1 MKNVKCQ
8 LTVFLKTNYES
19 LCVDFAP
26 LWCEIPGTQ
35 IRLALGTFLQVAFI
49 LHIRS
54 CSFFL
59 PFVLARAARPMCI
72 QGGSELRR
80 FCAPHIWPTYH
91 RGRVKH
97 DWQLL
102 GLFGLSEKKQKKRIF
117 IQYKPNLLAIRPLC
131 NFSFFSFVF
140 KFIFLFGVMKIVLGK
155 YLFSYLISKTSIA

>member
-26 LWCEIPGTQ
+26 LWCVIPGTQ

-72 QGGSELRR
+72 QGGSEQRR

-102 GLFGLSEKKQKKRIF
+102 GLFGLSEIEHAFLFCFKYMKKRIF

-140 KFIFLFGVMKIVLGK
+140 KFIFLFGVMKIVLGI
-155 YLFSYLISKTSIA
+155 YLAI